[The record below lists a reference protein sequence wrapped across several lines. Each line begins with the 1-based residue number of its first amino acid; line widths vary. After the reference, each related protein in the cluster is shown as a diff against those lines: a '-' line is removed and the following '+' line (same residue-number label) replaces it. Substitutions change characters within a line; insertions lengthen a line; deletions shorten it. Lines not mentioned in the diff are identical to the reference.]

1 MVIYVLLKDVLLYN
15 FFGTSPLQNRWRV
28 IYDEYMNEQDM
39 LEPTESKSFPS
50 FNDSKHNILCSELK
64 HLYVAITRTRQRLWI
79 CENTEEYCRPMFD
92 YWKRK
97 CLVQFKELD
106 DSLAQAMKVA
116 SSPEEWKSR
125 GKKVVLIVDRYI
137 HCAFIVMDFIYMF
150 PFLLF

>member
-1 MVIYVLLKDVLLYN
+1 
-15 FFGTSPLQNRWRV
+15 
-28 IYDEYMNEQDM
+28 MNEQDM

-64 HLYVAITRTRQRLWI
+64 QLYVAITRTRQRLWI

-125 GKKVVLIVDRYI
+125 GKKVVFVVEHFIQ
-137 HCAFIVMDFIYMF
+137 CAFIVICFIDMS
-150 PFLLF
+150 PFLLDCYYNFLSNLNYSYI